1 MGHWRTMEPAE
12 LTPASLA
19 ALYANRLPA
28 IRVSGFASPQECRA
42 FAAAVGRHEMKV
54 VVGERKAAVEAFAAQ
69 KIGHLG
75 LTQAEYKLRGVDAY
89 LTASQ
94 AAQAQ
99 VADVCAHSFDPLA
112 RLIDRLQ
119 ANVPGRVGIASEVDG
134 RPYFCGIIR
143 DSSNGL
149 MLHADFAPY
158 QAPQYAISRIEAQIV
173 CNFYVETPAE
183 AGLTTLYD
191 APWQWRPSAPGEVA
205 ENYPLPEAM
214 VADAPAFSFRPR
226 AGEAWFFNTRNP
238 HRVAPSAADGQSRLA
253 IACFIGR
260 MPSGDLV
267 LWS

>member
-1 MGHWRTMEPAE
+1 MGHWRTTEPVE
-12 LTPASLA
+12 LSPANLS
-19 ALYANRLPA
+19 ALYANEVPA
-28 IRVSGFASPQECRA
+28 IRVPGFASAGECRA
-42 FAAAVGRHEMKV
+42 FAAAVRRHEMKV

-99 VADVCAHSFDPLA
+99 VTDVCADSFDPLA
-112 RLIDRLQ
+112 RLIDRLR
-119 ANVPGRVGIASEVDG
+119 ANVLGRVGIATEGDG

-158 QAPQYAISRIEAQIV
+158 QAPQYSIATVEAQIV

-183 AGLTTLYD
+183 AGATTLYD
-191 APWQWRPSAPGEVA
+191 APWQWRPSTPGEVA
-205 ENYPLPEAM
+205 ENYPLPDSL
-214 VADAPAFSFRPR
+214 VAGAAAFGFRPQ

-238 HRVAPSAADGQSRLA
+238 HWVAPSAADGQSRLA

-260 MPSGDLV
+260 QPSGDLV